1 MTIYLSTSLLRDN
14 VQSLNGKC
22 HLYFSLLYEGSSAAK
37 INDEKELYIIKTCN
51 QSTLKFDV
59 LSLQEPEDTSAEG
72 LQESLKKAVTNAK
85 FNFPRKWRM
94 VGVGSDGASANR
106 CL

>member
-14 VQSLNGKC
+14 VQSLNEKY

-72 LQESLKKAVTNAK
+72 LQEPSKKAVTNAK